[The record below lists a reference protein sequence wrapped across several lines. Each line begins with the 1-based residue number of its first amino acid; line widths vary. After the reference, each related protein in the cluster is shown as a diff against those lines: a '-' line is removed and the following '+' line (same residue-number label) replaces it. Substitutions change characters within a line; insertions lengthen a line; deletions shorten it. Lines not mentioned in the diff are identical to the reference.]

1 VILVDTS
8 AWIDHLRAAETPVAR
23 RLRTLIEN
31 DADLATTEPI
41 VMKLLAGADTPL
53 RIDAIER
60 LTNGLPVLGVEP
72 RLDFRQAAA
81 VFLAVRR
88 SGRTVRS
95 LVDCIIAAVALRTDV
110 AILHKDA
117 DFDAIAACLPLRV
130 EADNSQHLVTRRA
143 SQRRGVAPS

>member
-1 VILVDTS
+1 MILVDTS

-23 RLRTLIEN
+23 RLWNLIEE

-41 VMKLLAGADTPL
+41 VMELLAGADTAQ
-53 RIDAIER
+53 RIDALER

-72 RLDFRQAAA
+72 RVDFRQAAA

-95 LVDCIIAAVALRTDV
+95 LVDCLIAAVALRSNV
-110 AILHKDA
+110 PILHKDA

-130 EADNSQHLVTRRA
+130 QN
-143 SQRRGVAPS
+143 